1 MERCV
6 PPFPIRAAAAAL
18 LVPVLAWAP
27 CLQAASS
34 PPTATRQSTTL
45 DSAPPPKTA
54 PMSSSLDDRPAPS
67 SSAPQSTPVPSSL
80 DDRPQSSTKSSKAKS
95 TAAPASAAAR
105 ADAATE
111 RRPVKLYDRGGR
123 LIPGAVQV
131 GPNRVLDTRSGR
143 YHSTV
148 PSGDGQRIDD

>member
-6 PPFPIRAAAAAL
+6 HPVLIRVASAAL
-18 LVPVLAWAP
+18 LVPALAWAP
-27 CLQAASS
+27 RLQASS

-67 SSAPQSTPVPSSL
+67 SSAPQSKPVPSSL
-80 DDRPQSSTKSSKAKS
+80 DDRPQSSTKPSKAKS
-95 TAAPASAAAR
+95 TAAPASA
-105 ADAATE
+105 DAAAQ
-111 RRPVKLYDRGGR
+111 RRPVKLYDRAGR